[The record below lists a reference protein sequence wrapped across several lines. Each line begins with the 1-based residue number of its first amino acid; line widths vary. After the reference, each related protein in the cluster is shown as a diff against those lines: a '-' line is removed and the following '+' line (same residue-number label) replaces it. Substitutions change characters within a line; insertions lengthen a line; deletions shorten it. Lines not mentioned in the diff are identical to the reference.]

1 LHSSVAL
8 AGITLPLSSGWLP
21 VSSWSGG
28 KAKMIA
34 IAIAAT
40 ATGIATSAIL
50 LPGTDFRAK
59 YLVYE

>member
-1 LHSSVAL
+1 
-8 AGITLPLSSGWLP
+8 
-21 VSSWSGG
+21 
-28 KAKMIA
+28 MIA